1 VDLPSRSQKPE
12 ILIEPDWL
20 EANLDNP
27 KVRIVDCNVVMHT
40 QPVGPSVIESK
51 REDWAAAHIPGA
63 AYLHMTEDLSAPR
76 GNLIY
81 NLPSA
86 DHMTEKLQS
95 IGVDADTTIV
105 LYGPARAGSVPR
117 AWWVIR
123 ATGAKDVRILNGG
136 WERWQAEGRPVSSDM
151 PVFARG
157 NFVAQTEQARV
168 AGKEDVLEVLGD
180 PDVLLINALNEAQ
193 HKGEYFRYG
202 RPGRIPGSVNVPSA
216 DMHLPDGRYKPMA
229 ELEALFADVDADS
242 ATRIITYCGGGI
254 AASNTCFA
262 LEMLGYDNVA
272 MYDQSLNE
280 WGNDESLPLE
290 VG

>member
-1 VDLPSRSQKPE
+1 MNMAQRRHQPE
-12 ILIEPDWL
+12 LLAEPDWL
-20 EANLDNP
+20 EANLGNP
-27 KVRIVDCNVVMHT
+27 KVRIIDCNVVMHT

-51 REDWAAAHIPGA
+51 RADWATAHIPGA

-76 GNLIY
+76 GHLIY

-95 IGVDADTTIV
+95 IGIDDDTTIV
-105 LYGPARAGSVPR
+105 LYGAAKAGSVPR

-123 ATGAKDVRILNGG
+123 ASGAHDVRILNGG
-136 WERWQAEGRPVSSDM
+136 WERWLKEGRPVSSEL

-157 NFVAQTEQARV
+157 NFVARTDQPRV
-168 AGKEDVLEVLGD
+168 AGKDYVLEVLGD
-180 PDVLLINALNEAQ
+180 PSVLLINALNAAQ
-193 HKGEYFRYG
+193 HKGDYFRYG
-202 RPGRIPGSVNVPSA
+202 RPGRIPGSVNVPSG
-216 DMHLPDGRYKPMA
+216 DLQSEDGGYRQLA
-229 ELEALFADVDADS
+229 ELEQLFAA
-242 ATRIITYCGGGI
+242 AGAEEAKRIITYCGGGI
-254 AASNTCFA
+254 AASNTCFV

-280 WGNDESLPLE
+280 WGNDPSLPMQ